1 MAALIGIGAVV
12 MTLVG
17 RPDDIITTGIT
28 TAVVMVVAG
37 ISLHQVWLQ
46 PILRLIDTLVGIGVG
61 VVASWVNL
69 KVTSSFRARA
79 DLIVE

>member
-1 MAALIGIGAVV
+1 MVSLIGIGAVV

-37 ISLHQVWLQ
+37 ISPHDAWLQ
-46 PILRLIDTLVGIGVG
+46 PILRLMDSVVGIAVG
-61 VVASWVNL
+61 IVASWVSL
-69 KVTSSFRARA
+69 RVTPDCHART
-79 DLIVE
+79 D